1 MVILNHWVG
10 GHVKMARV
18 NWWSM
23 IAGAGLG
30 AACAVTLAKRN
41 QQIHESSK
49 KRSSIQSLTTEF
61 LQQQEEQFI

>member
-1 MVILNHWVG
+1 
-10 GHVKMARV
+10 MARV